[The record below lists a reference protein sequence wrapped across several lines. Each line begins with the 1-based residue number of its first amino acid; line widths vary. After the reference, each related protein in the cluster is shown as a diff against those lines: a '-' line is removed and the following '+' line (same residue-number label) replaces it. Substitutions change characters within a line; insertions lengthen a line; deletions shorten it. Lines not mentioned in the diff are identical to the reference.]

1 MWWDWLFNWF
11 RKPAK
16 TFRWRVWYHHRV
28 FYGVNHMAFTLSSIE
43 KVSLMIQPVNA
54 KGNPAPIDGVPV
66 WTISDPTVATLTV
79 ADDGLTASLVAINP
93 GSVQITVQADAD
105 LGPGTKL
112 ITGTLDVTVTAAEAV
127 AINIIPGVAELQ

>member
-16 TFRWRVWYHHRV
+16 TFQWWVLYRHRL
-28 FYGVNHMAFTLSSIE
+28 FYGVKSMSFTLSSIE
-43 KVSLMIQPVNA
+43 KVSLLIQPVNA

-66 WTISDPTVATLTV
+66 WTISDPTVATLIV

>member
-16 TFRWRVWYHHRV
+16 TFQWWVLYRHRL
-28 FYGVNHMAFTLSSIE
+28 FYGVKSMSFTLSSIE

-66 WTISDPTVATLTV
+66 WTISDPTVATLIV

>member
-1 MWWDWLFNWF
+1 
-11 RKPAK
+11 
-16 TFRWRVWYHHRV
+16 
-28 FYGVNHMAFTLSSIE
+28 MAFTLSSIE

-54 KGNPAPIDGVPV
+54 KGNPAPIDGIPV
-66 WTISDPTVATLTV
+66 WTTSDPTVATLIV

-127 AINIIPGVAELQ
+127 SINIIPGVAELQ